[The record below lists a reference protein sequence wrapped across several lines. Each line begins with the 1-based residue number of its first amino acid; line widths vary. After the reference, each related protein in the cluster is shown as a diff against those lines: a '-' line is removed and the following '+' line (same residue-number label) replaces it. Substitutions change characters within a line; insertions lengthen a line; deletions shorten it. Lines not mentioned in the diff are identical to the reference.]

1 MVKKTQNILITQ
13 NALPK
18 SPLFNGG
25 PRPHMTEL
33 EKVSHKMTRWVGTP
47 QSIIVHSFF
56 FVGIFI
62 FTLFGVGVDKIM
74 LVLTTVVSLEAIYL
88 SLFIQMTVNRNTE
101 SLEDVE
107 EDIEDIQEDVKELS
121 EDIDDIQ
128 EDDKQERK
136 TTATLKSIEDDLDK
150 LLSDIQTLK
159 KDINAGSTTKK
170 YLNG

>member
-1 MVKKTQNILITQ
+1 MVKKIQNNLITQ
-13 NALPK
+13 KNLPK

-25 PRPHMTEL
+25 VRPRMSEL
-33 EKVSHKMTRWVGTP
+33 ERVSHKVTRWVGTP
-47 QSIIVHSFF
+47 QSIIVHSFLF
-56 FVGIFI
+56 AGIFI
-62 FTLFGVGVDKIM
+62 FTLFGIGIDKIM

-107 EDIEDIQEDVKELS
+107 EDIEDIREDVEELS

-128 EDDKQERK
+128 EDDKQDRK
-136 TTATLKSIEDDLDK
+136 TTATLKSIEEDLDK

-159 KDINAGSTTKK
+159 KDINVSSTTKK